1 MLFESMVMILAKEMP
16 VESVARIV
24 GENGPRI
31 WRVIEH
37 YVEESVKAEDL
48 SNLTRIG
55 IDETSQKKGH
65 NYITLFVDM
74 EESKVINVAEGKDSS
89 TVKSFVKHLEAH
101 EGNADSIEE
110 VSSDMSPAFIK
121 GVSDNLPNAQITFDK
136 FHVMKIVNEAVD
148 RVRRAEQKEQG
159 ELKKSRYIWLKNE
172 KNLSKKQRERLDGFD
187 IEKSNL
193 LTVRAYRIKLAFQDI
208 YSQDAG
214 AARESFK
221 IWYFWA
227 THSRLQPM
235 IEAAKTIKRHYEGI
249 LRWFESGLTNGVLE
263 GLNSLVQAAK
273 AKARGYRSYRYFRLA
288 VFLVAG
294 KLKYSLPT

>member
-1 MLFESMVMILAKEMP
+1 MGLL
-16 VESVARIV
+16 
-24 GENGPRI
+24 
-31 WRVIEH
+31 
-37 YVEESVKAEDL
+37 
-48 SNLTRIG
+48 
-55 IDETSQKKGH
+55 
-65 NYITLFVDM
+65 ITLGGEYDY
-74 EESKVINVAEGKDSS
+74 
-89 TVKSFVKHLEAH
+89 
-101 EGNADSIEE
+101 
-110 VSSDMSPAFIK
+110 PR
-121 GVSDNLPNAQITFDK
+121 Q
-136 FHVMKIVNEAVD
+136 
-148 RVRRAEQKEQG
+148 VRRAEQKEQG